1 MKKTKQKNQK
11 CNYSKLVNHPI
22 LGPNNTKFSKKKKKK
37 TTSKI
42 MWTMTLNF

>member
-22 LGPNNTKFSKKKKKK
+22 LEPNNTKFSKKKK